1 MKKLN
6 LILLLGIIT
15 IFILPS
21 CEPESQPTPTNE
33 LMEGVWELTAAT
45 QQDTNILDRV
55 TSVFPTYIQ
64 LDDKNSVNSTAG
76 PLFMYIVYGDSRFI
90 NVTSRLDEVFSYADL
105 SLTEGEWFID
115 KNKVVDNFTIEIK
128 LRFPTMQTLNDIF
141 DLLNVTPPE
150 IAADAMDI
158 IVYHKFRDVG
168 VTISDDNP
176 DQMIW
181 DFNDNV
187 TPVYNT
193 KDKYGDLVLY
203 DGISTD
209 SFSRCKLTFTKRV
222 KSLTDMINQAVKDT
236 TTTVN

>member
-1 MKKLN
+1 MA
-6 LILLLGIIT
+6 
-15 IFILPS
+15 IFVLPS
-21 CEPESQPTPTNE
+21 CDPEPEPTPTNE
-33 LMEGVWELTAAT
+33 LMEGVWELTGAT
-45 QQDTNILDRV
+45 QGDSSILDRV

-115 KNKVVDNFTIEIK
+115 KNKVVDLFTIEIK

-141 DLLNVTPPE
+141 DLLQVDLPE
-150 IAADAMDI
+150 IAADAIDI
-158 IVYHKFRDVG
+158 IVYHKFKDVS
-168 VTISDDNP
+168 VTVSDDNP

-181 DFNDNV
+181 EWTDNV

-193 KDKYGDLVLY
+193 KDKYGDPVLY
-203 DGISTD
+203 TGVSTD
-209 SFSRCKLTFTKRV
+209 SYSRCKLTFTKRV
-222 KSLTDMINQAVKDT
+222 KSLTDMINQAVQDT
-236 TTTVN
+236 TTTN